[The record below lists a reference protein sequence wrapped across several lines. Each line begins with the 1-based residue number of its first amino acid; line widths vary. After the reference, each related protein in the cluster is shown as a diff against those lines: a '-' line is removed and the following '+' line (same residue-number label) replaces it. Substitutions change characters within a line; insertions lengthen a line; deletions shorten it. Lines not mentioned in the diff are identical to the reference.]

1 MGSLSGSIY
10 FFFRRHTIV
19 SGSRPL
25 PGLMSPRCSIALM
38 VLRLAD
44 RGRIS
49 SSSFNRR
56 RIGLP
61 PSVSIGE
68 VRPSSEGIT
77 IVTNGAEEPLTPPVR
92 DEIARAFEGR

>member
-1 MGSLSGSIY
+1 MSDSRY
-10 FFFRRHTIV
+10 FPQYTEHSVLKVIFFRRHRIV

-49 SSSFNRR
+49 
-56 RIGLP
+56 
-61 PSVSIGE
+61 
-68 VRPSSEGIT
+68 
-77 IVTNGAEEPLTPPVR
+77 
-92 DEIARAFEGR
+92 